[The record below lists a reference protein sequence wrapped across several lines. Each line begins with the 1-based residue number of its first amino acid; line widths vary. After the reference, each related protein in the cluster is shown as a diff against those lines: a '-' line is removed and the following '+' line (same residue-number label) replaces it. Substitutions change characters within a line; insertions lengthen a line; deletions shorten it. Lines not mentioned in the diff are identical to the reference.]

1 MKNIINKTGLTDL
14 KYITITE
21 KDRENIER
29 FEEDMHFLERNED
42 KLKEK
47 YPNKWIGI
55 LNKKVVGVNDDFD
68 NLLLDIRSKDID
80 TGKAVIE
87 FLSTGEDIW
96 IL

>member
-1 MKNIINKTGLTDL
+1 MYSKYMK
-14 KYITITE
+14 ITE
-21 KDRENIER
+21 KDRESLER
-29 FEEDMHFLERNED
+29 FEEDIHFLERNED

-55 LNKKVVGVNDDFD
+55 LNKKVVGVSEDFD
-68 NLLLDIRSKDID
+68 SLLLDLRSRDID

-87 FLSTGEDIW
+87 FLSISEDIW